1 MTSLYNHTFAASQT
15 AARRKVGGK
24 SELRRAVRRVTPG
37 RGNPKDSGTEN
48 IPPASARSAGFGE

>member
-1 MTSLYNHTFAASQT
+1 MCKNEIFAVSQT
-15 AARRKVGGK
+15 TADRSTEGAKVGGK

-48 IPPASARSAGFGE
+48 IPPDFRPGL